1 MMYFVVGGDSAV
13 DSRAGR
19 AADDPDLLCCYQ
31 DHRKAQLNKLI
42 WLSLSFFFSPLRK
55 FERSGQAQLCQV
67 ALWAS
72 ACMYLHAIQSECLQ
86 TQRSDGRTGLA
97 RTHSDNRDR
106 TPNVA
111 QTHPELRALG
121 GKFLICTELY
131 TEFLEMGLKTFN
143 STTIYGNRNHQ
154 KSCQFTSK
162 VCTLASGRFCLFGNT
177 ADAQNVGWKQ
187 VCRIQHSADKSDELQ
202 SIN

>member
-72 ACMYLHAIQSECLQ
+72 ACMYLHAIQSESLQ
-86 TQRSDGRTGLA
+86 TQRSDGRTGLV

-111 QTHPELRALG
+111 QTHGKSSWAESFRGQISHVHWAIHWISWNGFKNFQFNNNLREQKPSEKLPVYFQSLYFG
-121 GKFLICTELY
+121 FRPFLSLWKHSWRTKCWMET
-131 TEFLEMGLKTFN
+131 GL
-143 STTIYGNRNHQ
+143 
-154 KSCQFTSK
+154 
-162 VCTLASGRFCLFGNT
+162 
-177 ADAQNVGWKQ
+177 QN
-187 VCRIQHSADKSDELQ
+187 
-202 SIN
+202 